1 MAHSAFIKFE
11 GGSAKIPGNVPKGP
25 RFGWIEIGS
34 YSFGATQ
41 AGSFSNGGG
50 GGTGKVQ
57 FNDFHFTYPSGDPD
71 QPLFQACASGE
82 HIKVV
87 TLEVVKPG
95 PPEQVIFKCVFT
107 DVLVSSFTNSG
118 PGAGDAKSTTS
129 ISINYKSMTSS
140 YSQKTDKSALLLQ
153 HDLDSALMG

>member
-1 MAHSAFIKFE
+1 MAFSAFVKFE
-11 GGSAKIPGNVPKGP
+11 GGKAKIPGNISKGP
-25 RFGWIEIGS
+25 RFGWIEVGS

-41 AGSFSNGGG
+41 AGSFSYGGG

-71 QPLFQACASGE
+71 PALFQACASGE
-82 HIKVV
+82 HINEVS
-87 TLEVVKPG
+87 LEVVKPG
-95 PPEQVIFKCVFT
+95 LPDQVYFKCVFT
-107 DVLVSSFTNSG
+107 DVLVSSFSTSG
-118 PGAGDAKSTTS
+118 ASSGGVKPTTS

-153 HDLDSALMG
+153 HDLDSALRG